1 MLEAAANVVQSDQAN
16 YDMLDYIMSL
26 SEGIMDAWGGII
38 IAMKQ
43 GHCMHSIA
51 GGLIQANRPEAHSLT
66 PFVSTIFNFLNQV
79 AQSSNRSEGLL
90 RATMGI
96 IG

>member
-1 MLEAAANVVQSDQAN
+1 METVAQVLEAAAQVTQNEQAN

-43 GHCMHSIA
+43 EKGK
-51 GGLIQANRPEAHSLT
+51 
-66 PFVSTIFNFLNQV
+66 
-79 AQSSNRSEGLL
+79 
-90 RATMGI
+90 
-96 IG
+96 